1 MPTRRTVLAG
11 ASLLTLSGC
20 LSRASGTTETPTAE
34 PTATP
39 TATPNPTDVPSDLPS
54 EGPGDGAGGT
64 RPRGT
69 GGPAAVLAG
78 TDDQPDLPLSA
89 DVTVTDGV
97 ATEEHPPLLSVSL
110 TNTGDDTVAV
120 GEARSA
126 VFEYVTSESGY
137 LTLLPADGEYDAD
150 PGCWRLDL
158 PVATT
163 MEYRTATLAPG
174 ESLTSDLALYAAGV
188 EADACLPVGEHRF
201 ETTMSRYTDPDDPD
215 TGEQSV
221 DWGFSLLLE

>member
-11 ASLLTLSGC
+11 ASLLTLAGC
-20 LSRASGTTETPTAE
+20 LSNASETTESSTPNPTESPTAS
-34 PTATP
+34 PTP
-39 TATPNPTDVPSDLPS
+39 DPTDVPSDLPT
-54 EGPGDGAGGT
+54 DDAGET

-69 GGPAAVLAG
+69 GGPAAILVG
-78 TDDQPDLPLSA
+78 TDDQPDLPLSI

-97 ATEEHPPLLSVSL
+97 ATEEHPPLLQVSL
-110 TNTGDDTVAV
+110 TNTGEETVSV
-120 GEARSA
+120 GEARAA

-137 LTLLPADGEYDAD
+137 LTLLPADGEYDAE
-150 PGCWRLDL
+150 PGCWRLDS

-163 MEYRTATLAPG
+163 MEYRTETLAPG
-174 ESLTSDLALYAAGV
+174 ESLDAALALYAAGV

-201 ETTMSRYTDPDDPD
+201 QTTITRDSDPDDPD
-215 TGEQSV
+215 AGEQSI

>member
-20 LSRASGTTETPTAE
+20 LSDTSGSTETPTPD

-39 TATPNPTDVPSDLPS
+39 TPTATPVPTDLPS
-54 EGPGDGAGGT
+54 DTAGET

-78 TDDQPDLPLSA
+78 TDDQPDIPLA
-89 DVTVTDGV
+89 IDVAVTDGV
-97 ATEEHPPLLSVSL
+97 ATEEHPPLLQLSL
-110 TNTGDDTVAV
+110 TNTDEETVAV
-120 GEARSA
+120 GEARAA
-126 VFEYVTSESGY
+126 VFEYVTSESEY

-150 PGCWRLDL
+150 PGCWRLDS

-163 MEYRTATLAPG
+163 EEYRTETLAPG
-174 ESLTSDLALYAAGV
+174 ESLEADLSLYAAGV

-201 ETTMSRYTDPDDPD
+201 ETTITRYADPDDFGA
-215 TGEQSV
+215 GEQSV